1 MKKSVRMILAIAVA
15 VCMML
20 SCITAY
26 AAGPGNMGNQQPG
39 QFGGD
44 MGMPGQMGGNIT
56 YASSQSEIIT
66 TTVTN
71 TAQNL
76 VADKANAATYDV
88 SETSQVKITE
98 AGTYIVT
105 GTCSDGNITVKKGT
119 TGVVLILKDLDLTST
134 TGATVS
140 LNKGSE
146 VKLIIEG
153 TVKLTDAENPADEDS
168 TDADVADAFDGA
180 ALKAKSGS
188 NVYLTGS
195 GSLTIDGS
203 SCKNGIKVGDADD
216 GIPSFVI
223 DGGLTINITAANDAI
238 NGGYDV
244 TILSGTLNIS
254 AGDDGIHADRIL
266 TIGSNG
272 NGPTINV
279 NKSYEG
285 MEGTVVNLFGGKGTV
300 NASDDAINA
309 ANSDGTF
316 CSEMDYSINITGGT
330 WTVRCSADGLDSNG
344 NVNLISGSLTITS
357 ANNGGD
363 AGIDYD
369 GSLYISDEFNLVN
382 NSGISGPYGGAMGG
396 PGGQGNSQQ
405 PGNQNGIAAP
415 DGSTAG
421 GPGGRQ
427 QPETQAVMPQDNLTT
442 GKTDLPNTA
451 GNSGEGSLFS
461 DVNASAYYYDAVV
474 WAAENGFTNGTGDG
488 KFTPDSTVTRA
499 EAVTFLWRIQ
509 GCPEPVTDDSGFSD
523 VEEGSWYEKA
533 VIWAVEQGIT
543 NGTGDQKFTPWAT
556 LTRNQLITLIWRM
569 MGEPNKTGA
578 GTWYMDAENWA
589 SQEGILSGTSTA
601 YVSTDDCPRKDV
613 VFYLYRK
620 FA

>member
-254 AGDDGIHADRIL
+254 SGDDGIHADRIL

-309 ANSDGTF
+309 ANSDLSGYDF
-316 CSEMDYSINITGGT
+316 EINIDGGT
-330 WTVRCSADGLDSNG
+330 WYINANGDGIDSNG
-344 NVNLISGSLTITS
+344 DINVSGGDTTVFGAADNGNAAIDVGDNGGQFNVTGGSISGIGMSGMAVVPTS
-357 ANNGGD
+357 GTYLQFSSAGMGGFGQQQSS
-363 AGIDYD
+363 AGNIYV
-369 GSLYISDEFNLVN
+369 S
-382 NSGISGPYGGAMGG
+382 SGIPKVIRY
-396 PGGQGNSQQ
+396 
-405 PGNQNGIAAP
+405 
-415 DGSTAG
+415 T
-421 GPGGRQ
+421 RL
-427 QPETQAVMPQDNLTT
+427 PQ
-442 GKTDLPNTA
+442 
-451 GNSGEGSLFS
+451 SRMR
-461 DVNASAYYYDAVV
+461 
-474 WAAENGFTNGTGDG
+474 
-488 KFTPDSTVTRA
+488 TV
-499 EAVTFLWRIQ
+499 
-509 GCPEPVTDDSGFSD
+509 
-523 VEEGSWYEKA
+523 
-533 VIWAVEQGIT
+533 
-543 NGTGDQKFTPWAT
+543 
-556 LTRNQLITLIWRM
+556 
-569 MGEPNKTGA
+569 
-578 GTWYMDAENWA
+578 
-589 SQEGILSGTSTA
+589 
-601 YVSTDDCPRKDV
+601 
-613 VFYLYRK
+613 
-620 FA
+620 